1 MRNKSPNRRQVP
13 GTSKKRERDQN
24 RLQLRRILHPFK
36 ASALSPKNLRP
47 TTNPEVLSKPRE
59 VQARLAVDAAVAV
72 AGEEAAA
79 DANRQSRKHSLRP
92 R

>member
-1 MRNKSPNRRQVP
+1 MRNKSPEPLQIP
-13 GTSKKRERDQN
+13 GTSRKRHQS
-24 RLQLRRILHPFK
+24 RLRPRWTPHPFK
-36 ASALSPKNLRP
+36 ADALSPKNLP
-47 TTNPEVLSKPRE
+47 LTTKPEVLRKPRE